1 MAAASLRPR
10 PNVYP
15 LIAVA
20 AGVVAAVGFGAWS
33 TGKTLAD
40 RHELNRG
47 RGDAWNVRQA
57 QPFECE
63 VRVAGND
70 DKKA

>member
-10 PNVYP
+10 PDVYP

-47 RGDAWNVRQA
+47 RGDA
-57 QPFECE
+57 
-63 VRVAGND
+63 
-70 DKKA
+70 